1 MSDFQ
6 QDLKMVA
13 EQVNS
18 YLKDYLQK
26 QSQIVSFMKLWIMDC
41 FLVVK

>member
-26 QSQIVSFMKLWIMDC
+26 QFSVSKLY
-41 FLVVK
+41 

>member
-13 EQVNS
+13 ERVNS

-26 QSQIVSFMKLWIMDC
+26 QFSDSKL
-41 FLVVK
+41 

>member
-18 YLKDYLQK
+18 YLKDYLQETTLR
-26 QSQIVSFMKLWIMDC
+26 Q
-41 FLVVK
+41 